1 MTRLSKFTVLVLL
14 LLTLA
19 IVRCGDN
26 GDHAYIP
33 PQDPCAGHPSP
44 CFTED
49 WGVWAYTFWSEET
62 WEWYDVYSDGEYAG
76 LWWWV
81 YVTDGPAARLV
92 GGFVGDQCRTF
103 TITDYAEIWWDP
115 YAWEYY
121 LVPYDGQASGG
132 VEICADDLLISNLW
146 IQGAEWGDITA
157 EYEGKSE
164 LPLSVSAEKP
174 GAFVEELPA
183 IEGQKQERTE

>member
-1 MTRLSKFTVLVLL
+1 MTRLSRFTVLVTL

-19 IVRCGDN
+19 IVRCGDD
-26 GDHAYIP
+26 GDHYYIP
-33 PQDPCAGHPSP
+33 PTETQDPCAGHPSP

-81 YVTDGPAARLV
+81 WMSPAGPDARFV
-92 GGFVGDQCRTF
+92 GGAVTDQCRTF
-103 TITDYAEIWWDP
+103 PITDYAEIWWDRDLG
-115 YAWEYY
+115 YY
-121 LVPYDGQASGG
+121 LVEYPGEASGG
-132 VEICADDLLISNLW
+132 VEICANDLLISDLW
-146 IQGAEWGDITA
+146 IRGEEWGDITA
-157 EYEGKSE
+157 KYEGKSE

-174 GAFVEELPA
+174 GAFVEQLPA
-183 IEGQKQERTE
+183 IEGERTE